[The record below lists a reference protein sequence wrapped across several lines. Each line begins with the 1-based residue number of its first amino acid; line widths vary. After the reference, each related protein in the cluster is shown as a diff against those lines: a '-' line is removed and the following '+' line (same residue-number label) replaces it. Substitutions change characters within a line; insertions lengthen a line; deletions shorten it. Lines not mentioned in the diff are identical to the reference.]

1 MQSFQQEVQQQAEEE
16 QQRSPSP
23 GTDEWWQ
30 AREAPCGCCCRHMPP
45 MASAG
50 VLAEFLMDLMHLVGL
65 SIAVLLPPLPTA
77 TPAAN
82 CCSASWLMS

>member
-30 AREAPCGCCCRHMPP
+30 AREAPCGCCCRHMPL
-45 MASAG
+45 ASTG
-50 VLAEFLMDLMHLVGL
+50 GLAEFLMDLMHLVGL

-77 TPAAN
+77 AAQ
-82 CCSASWLMS
+82 AG